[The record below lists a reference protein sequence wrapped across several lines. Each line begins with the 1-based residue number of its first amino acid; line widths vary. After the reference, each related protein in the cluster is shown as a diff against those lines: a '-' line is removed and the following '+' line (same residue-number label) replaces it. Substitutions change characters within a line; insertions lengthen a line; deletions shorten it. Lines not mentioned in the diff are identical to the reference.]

1 MIHISIQNALQN
13 HYLGAEDRHISEA
26 EGPRDETTVQ
36 NTDLSLYHL
45 EDRTLP
51 QSAEGSRNE
60 TTVQNTDSSLHHLED
75 PTLAQSINLTI
86 HHTEERTI
94 SQYADSAIYRPA
106 DQTTAQL
113 LVSIP
118 NRPEDQTICQQN
130 AQHIQQEGVL
140 LAKPKNSIQGQ
151 TFQHNILRMKDSFSA
166 RLAQLS
172 GQFLSSIRKIADF
185 KQKGS
190 NPTRQFMAVGT
201 SKTLTSPVQDNRL
214 LLHGIA
220 AEVQPSQE
228 EYQKVLRELDHCRLS
243 FAKELA
249 RNGKL
254 RDAIALANKIP
265 ETSRFFRDAQ
275 TLARSWKQ
283 L

>member
-1 MIHISIQNALQN
+1 MTHISIQNALQN
-13 HYLGAEDRHISEA
+13 HYLSAEDRYISEA
-26 EGPRDETTVQ
+26 ESPRD
-36 NTDLSLYHL
+36 
-45 EDRTLP
+45 
-51 QSAEGSRNE
+51 E
-60 TTVQNTDSSLHHLED
+60 TTVQNTDSSLHHLEAR
-75 PTLAQSINLTI
+75 TLTQPIYLATQ
-86 HHTEERTI
+86 HTEERTI

-106 DQTTAQL
+106 AQTTAQL

-130 AQHIQQEGVL
+130 AQHIQQEKVL

-151 TFQHNILRMKDSFSA
+151 TFQHNILRMKGSFSA
-166 RLAQLS
+166 RFAQLS
-172 GQFLSSIRKIADF
+172 EQFLSSIRKMVDF

-190 NPTRQFMAVGT
+190 NPTGQFMAVGT
-201 SKTLTSPVQDNRL
+201 SKALTSSVQDNHL
-214 LLHGIA
+214 LLDGIV

-254 RDAIALANKIP
+254 RDASALANKIP
-265 ETSRFFRDAQ
+265 DTSRFFQDAQ
-275 TLARSWKQ
+275 ILTRRWKQ